1 VFETRKTYAPTPHA
15 DVPIAEMTAPQCL
28 DVITHAQS
36 MKSHYDAQEA
46 QAMARFAELRQPT
59 QRGSELAEGAR
70 DEVAMELGVSPQTAA
85 TRIRQAR
92 SLVTRLPATVAALSD
107 GKIDYKR
114 ALSMSD
120 LTTVLSTK
128 DALVVEQRVLDGGR
142 RANPTKF
149 RDAVRYQVIKADP
162 KGAEQRRAEARLN
175 RNVTIM
181 PCGDSMS
188 QLTARLAA
196 EEAVAAHQRITI
208 LARRAKTPDRTLAQ
222 CRADVFMDLIL
233 GKDSDR
239 VEVQVLLTAPM
250 ATLMGMSNH
259 PGEISGYGPIT
270 AEHARELARN
280 ATWRRII
287 IDPSGLI
294 QETSPRRYPS
304 PFLADH
310 IRSRDD
316 TCRLTGCNAPVEE
329 AAASPR
335 GGSLQSGQVAP
346 AKTTLCRFHNAT
358 SERSDAGVEPSEEG
372 GFASTAEEG
381 RTYAAIPEQRD
392 APPY

>member
-1 VFETRKTYAPTPHA
+1 
-15 DVPIAEMTAPQCL
+15 
-28 DVITHAQS
+28 
-36 MKSHYDAQEA
+36 
-46 QAMARFAELRQPT
+46 
-59 QRGSELAEGAR
+59 
-70 DEVAMELGVSPQTAA
+70 MELGVSPQTAA
-85 TRIRQAR
+85 TRILQAR

-114 ALSMSD
+114 ALSMND
-120 LTTVLSTK
+120 LTTVLSAK

-162 KGAEQRRAEARLN
+162 AGAEQRRTEARLN

-188 QLTARLAA
+188 RLTARLAA
-196 EEAVAAHQRITI
+196 EEAVAAHQRITV
-208 LARRAKTPDRTLAQ
+208 LAKRAKTPDRTLAQ
-222 CRADVFMDLIL
+222 CRADVLMDLIL

-239 VEVQVLLTAPM
+239 VEVQVLVTAPM
-250 ATLMGMSNH
+250 ATLMGFSNH
-259 PGEISGYGPIT
+259 PGEISGYGPIN
-270 AEHARELARN
+270 AEHARELAKN
-280 ATWRRII
+280 ATWRRVI

-304 PFLADH
+304 PLLADH

-329 AAASPR
+329 VAASPR
-335 GGSLQSGQVAP
+335 GGSTQSGQAAL
-346 AKTTLCRFHNAT
+346 AKSTLCKFHNAM
-358 SERSDAGVEPSEEG
+358 SEPNNSGIDLPMEG

-381 RTYAAIPEQRD
+381 RTYTTIPEQRG